1 MRHGRRRFVIGFL
14 TVPVLLYVV
23 YVISPYAQAFQ
34 ISMTD
39 WRGIDARPEFIGLEN
54 FRRLL
59 DDPVFWKAISHNAI
73 LLAGLPVITLGLALF
88 FAYLLNAGGDRPG
101 AGIRGSRFYRV
112 VFFFPQ
118 VLSVTIIAVMFQSV
132 LRPDRSG
139 VVNGLLMQLGLEPVG
154 FLTDPGLALW
164 SILGVLVWQA
174 VGFYVVLF
182 SAGMAAIPRELHE
195 AAQIDGAGKAAAF
208 FQVTLP
214 LLRHTVQVG
223 WVYLGVAAFDA
234 FSIVFVLS
242 AEHGGPDYSTTVLAN
257 EVYRNAFGYAKFG
270 YASAIGVAL
279 FFCTITFA
287 ALTLRLT
294 RRDRLEF

>member
-1 MRHGRRRFVIGFL
+1 MRKGRLRFAAGFL
-14 TVPVLLYVV
+14 AAPLLLYVV

-39 WRGIDARPEFIGLEN
+39 WRGLNASPRFVGLDN
-54 FRRLL
+54 FVRLAG
-59 DDPVFWKAISHNAI
+59 DEVFWKALSHNAV
-73 LLAGLPVITLGLALF
+73 LLLTLPVITIALGLV
-88 FAYLLNAGGDRPG
+88 FAYLLNQGGFRAAG
-101 AGIRGSRFYRV
+101 FYKV

-118 VLSVTIIAVMFQSV
+118 VLSITVIAVMFQSV
-132 LRPDRSG
+132 LRPDASG
-139 VVNGLLMQLGLEPVG
+139 VLNGALMALGLDPVG

-174 VGFYVVLF
+174 TGFYVVLF

-195 AAQIDGAGKAAAF
+195 AAQIDGASKAASF
-208 FQVTLP
+208 RHVTLP

-234 FSIVFVLS
+234 FPIVFVLT
-242 AEHGGPDYSTTVLAN
+242 AEHGGPDFSTTVLAN
-257 EVYRNAFGYAKFG
+257 EVYRNAFQYAKFG

-279 FFCTITFA
+279 FFCTMTFA
-287 ALTLRLT
+287 ALTM
-294 RRDRLEF
+294 RRSR

>member
-1 MRHGRRRFVIGFL
+1 MRHGRMRFAVGFL
-14 TVPVLLYVV
+14 TLPVLLYVV

-34 ISMTD
+34 ISMTN
-39 WRGIDARPEFIGLEN
+39 WRGVDARPEFVGLEN
-54 FRRLL
+54 FQRLL
-59 DDPVFWKAISHNAI
+59 DDPIFWKAISHNAI
-73 LLAGLPVITLGLALF
+73 LLICLPVITLVLALL

-101 AGIRGSRFYRV
+101 RGIRGSGFYRV

-139 VVNGLLMQLGLEPVG
+139 VINGLLMQVGLEPVG
-154 FLTDPGLALW
+154 FLTNPALALW

-182 SAGMAAIPRELHE
+182 SAGMAAIPKELNE
-195 AAQIDGAGKAAAF
+195 AAQIDGAGKATTF
-208 FQVTLP
+208 FHVTLP

-279 FFCTITFA
+279 FFCTLTFA

-294 RRDRLEF
+294 RRDRLEY

>member
-1 MRHGRRRFVIGFL
+1 MRHGRMRFAIGFL
-14 TVPVLLYVV
+14 TLPVLLYVV

-34 ISMTD
+34 ISMTN
-39 WRGIDARPEFIGLEN
+39 WRGVDARPQFVGLEN
-54 FRRLL
+54 FQRLL
-59 DDPVFWKAISHNAI
+59 ADPIFWKAISHNAI
-73 LLAGLPVITLGLALF
+73 LLVCLPVITLALALL

-101 AGIRGSRFYRV
+101 RGIRGSGFYRV

-139 VVNGLLMQLGLEPVG
+139 VINGLLMQLGLEPVG

-182 SAGMAAIPRELHE
+182 SAGMAAIPKELHE
-195 AAQIDGAGKAAAF
+195 AAQIDGAGKATSF
-208 FQVTLP
+208 FHVTLP

-279 FFCTITFA
+279 FFCTLTFA

-294 RRDRLEF
+294 RRDRLEY

>member
-1 MRHGRRRFVIGFL
+1 MRHGRARFAFGFL
-14 TVPVLLYVV
+14 ALPVLLYVI

-39 WRGIDARPEFIGLEN
+39 WRGVNARPEFVGLAN
-54 FRRLL
+54 FQRLF
-59 DDPVFWKAISHNAI
+59 DDPIFWKAISHNAF
-73 LLAGLPVITLGLALF
+73 LLVSLPIITLGLALF
-88 FAYLLNAGGDRPG
+88 FAYLLSAGHNPVKG
-101 AGIRGSRFYRV
+101 AKVYRV

-118 VLSVTIIAVMFQSV
+118 VLSITIIAVMFQSV

-139 VVNGLLMQLGLEPVG
+139 VLNGALMQVGLEPVG
-154 FLTDPGLALW
+154 FLTNPDLALW
-164 SILGVLVWQA
+164 SILGVLIWQA

-182 SAGMAAIPRELHE
+182 SAGMAAIPRELIE
-195 AAQIDGAGKAAAF
+195 AAQIDGASRVQVF

-234 FSIVFVLS
+234 FPIVFVLS

-279 FFCTITFA
+279 FFCTLTFA
-287 ALTLRLT
+287 ALSMRLT
-294 RRDRLEF
+294 RRDRLEY